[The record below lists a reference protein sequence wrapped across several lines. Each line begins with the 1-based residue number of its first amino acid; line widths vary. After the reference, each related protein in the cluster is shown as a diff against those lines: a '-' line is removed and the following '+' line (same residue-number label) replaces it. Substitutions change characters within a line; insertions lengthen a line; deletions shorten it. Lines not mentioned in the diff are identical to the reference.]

1 MAAQGQLNRENMRAV
16 IAEYAYGES
25 FVTIEPALLEE
36 QWQLMTRT
44 LQTPIKN
51 GGERP
56 LTLLELRFLKTIAQ
70 DPRMA
75 LFEEELHLRDLPQL
89 RQVEPLFMPED
100 VVFFD
105 RYLDGDPY
113 DEEHYQ
119 QVFRHLMRGLHEKKA
134 LAITYETR
142 RTVKTFRGIPKK
154 MEYSEKDDKF
164 RVLLMNR
171 RGNTTL
177 NVARIKRIKDCEKPE
192 KVPEYVR
199 TAPSAATAICVLELV
214 DERNALERALLHFAH
229 FEKTAERLEG
239 QRYRL
244 VIHYQQEDET
254 ELVIRVLSFG
264 PFVRVAEPDH
274 FVNLI
279 RERLVSQKGLF
290 IF

>member
-1 MAAQGQLNRENMRAV
+1 MAADGKLNREKMRAV
-16 IAEYAYGES
+16 ITAYAYGES
-25 FVTIEPALLEE
+25 FMAIEPALLGE
-36 QWQLMTRT
+36 QWQLFNEL

-70 DPRMA
+70 DPRMV

-89 RQVEPLFMPED
+89 QQVEPLFMPED
-100 VVFFD
+100 VVYFD

-113 DEEHYQ
+113 GEEHYQ
-119 QVFRHLMRGLHEKKA
+119 QVFRHLMRGIHEKKA
-134 LAITYETR
+134 LTITYEAR
-142 RTVKTFRGIPKK
+142 RIVKIFRGTPKK

-164 RVLLMNR
+164 RVLLMDH

-177 NVARIKRIKDCEKPE
+177 NVARIKSVEDCEKVE
-192 KVPEYVR
+192 ELR
-199 TAPSAATAICVLELV
+199 GSMRFALSETGATCVLELV

-264 PFVRVAEPDH
+264 PFVRVVEPDH

-279 RERLVSQKGLF
+279 RERLMSQKGLLK
-290 IF
+290 

>member
-1 MAAQGQLNRENMRAV
+1 
-16 IAEYAYGES
+16 
-25 FVTIEPALLEE
+25 
-36 QWQLMTRT
+36 MTGT

-51 GGERP
+51 GGKRP

-75 LFEEELHLRDLPQL
+75 LFEEELHLQDLQEL
-89 RQVEPLFMPED
+89 QQVEPLFMQDD
-100 VVFFD
+100 VVYFD

-113 DEEHYQ
+113 GEEHYQ
-119 QVFRHLMRGLHEKKA
+119 QVFRHLMQGIHGKKA

-164 RVLLMNR
+164 RVLLR
-171 RGNTTL
+171 DHRGNTTL
-177 NVARIKRIKDCEKPE
+177 NVARIKNVEDCEKLE
-192 KVPEYVR
+192 EVPEYMRVVS
-199 TAPSAATAICVLELV
+199 SAATAICVLELV

-264 PFVRVAEPDH
+264 PFVRVVEPDH

-279 RERLVSQKGLF
+279 RERLMSQKGLLK
-290 IF
+290 